1 MRQSIAA
8 ATSHAHRSI
17 GIGII
22 SSKYRGKKE
31 GKNEADKKKPTPT
44 EIEKFKSMFFG
55 SCFLSVENLKSYTK
69 KNGRKR

>member
-31 GKNEADKKKPTPT
+31 GKNEADKKNQHRP
-44 EIEKFKSMFFG
+44 KSRN
-55 SCFLSVENLKSYTK
+55 SNQCFSVRVFYQLKT
-69 KNGRKR
+69 